1 MTDPN
6 DSASPAITTELY
18 YDRDAA
24 KYYPHVS
31 SAGGLTKRERFAM
44 AAMQGLLADR
54 RTMTD
59 LGEVFATVSSHE
71 HGSKEFTAGLRKL
84 ISVMS
89 VAHADALIAELNKEA
104 P

>member
-1 MTDPN
+1 MTDPSELAYPKIVSTTTRN
-6 DSASPAITTELY
+6 DRHGPYVDT
-18 YDRDAA
+18 
-24 KYYPHVS
+24 HS
-31 SAGGLTKRERFAM
+31 SGGLTKREHFAAM
-44 AAMQGLLADR
+44 AMQGLLADR

-89 VAHADALIAELNKEA
+89 IAHADALIAELNKET